1 MGRHQLS
8 LSHER
13 ELAPLT
19 FVSMSHPA
27 VPFFDVAVIGAG
39 LGGTSAALA
48 LARRGCSVALI
59 EAGQAGRHKVCG
71 EFVSPESL
79 ATFARLGVTASIE
92 NAGAIPVDRARILTS
107 KRMGGAM
114 PLPASGFALSRQKL
128 DALMW
133 CACAEA
139 SVFGLEQTRVGH
151 IEKLG
156 NGYRLGLGACKA
168 IERFIEARFVIDASG
183 RNSRI
188 HHEVTARAKARR
200 FVGFKTHLRGANV
213 PSGEVQM
220 FPFRGGYCGLVGIGG
235 GLTNA
240 CLLASY
246 ERTRGLKPQQF
257 WDKIGIENRALGRA
271 TANSTPDFAW
281 MATANVSFEKR
292 EPIGEDGIL
301 RAGDAAGTI
310 HPLSGDG
317 MAMAVRSGEL
327 AAATTGAAI
336 CGDLKRADVAP
347 LYSASWHREFG
358 RRLSWAQT
366 LQPLFIVPNLTLP
379 ALRFF
384 DQIPPLSALALR
396 ATRGY

>member
-1 MGRHQLS
+1 M
-8 LSHER
+8 
-13 ELAPLT
+13 
-19 FVSMSHPA
+19 FHPD
-27 VPFFDVAVIGAG
+27 VFLFDVAVIGAG
-39 LGGTSAALA
+39 LGGTSAAVA
-48 LARRGCSVALI
+48 LARRGYKVAIL
-59 EAGQAGRHKVCG
+59 EAGKAGRHKVCG

-79 ATFARLGVTASIE
+79 RTFARLSVISDIE
-92 NAGAIPVDRARILTS
+92 KAGAISVSHARILTS
-107 KRMGGAM
+107 QRIGALM
-114 PLPASGFALSRQKL
+114 QLPESGFALSRQKL

-133 CACAEA
+133 RACAENGVA
-139 SVFGLEQTRVGH
+139 QMENTRVGI
-151 IEKLG
+151 IEELE

-168 IERFIEARFVIDASG
+168 IERTIEARFVVDASG

-188 HHEVTARAKARR
+188 STAIEAKTLAKARR
-200 FVGFKTHLRGANV
+200 FVGFKTHLRGARV
-213 PSGEVQM
+213 PIGEVQM

-235 GLTNA
+235 GLVNA

-246 ERTRGLKPQQF
+246 ERTRGQKPQQF
-257 WDKIGIENRALGRA
+257 WEKIRAENRALGQA
-271 TANSTPDFAW
+271 TAGATPDFDW

-292 EPIGEDGIL
+292 EPTSEGLL

-327 AAATTGAAI
+327 VAATLGASLR
-336 CGDLKRADVAP
+336 GDLNRADVAP

-366 LQPLFIVPNLTLP
+366 LQPLFVAPNLTLP

-384 DQIPPLSALALR
+384 DKIPQLGALALR

>member
-1 MGRHQLS
+1 
-8 LSHER
+8 
-13 ELAPLT
+13 
-19 FVSMSHPA
+19 MSHPA

-59 EAGQAGRHKVCG
+59 EAGRAGRHKVCG

-79 ATFARLGVTASIE
+79 ATFTRLGVISAIE
-92 NAGAIPVDRARILTS
+92 NAGAISVGRARILTS
-107 KRMGGAM
+107 KRVGASM

-133 CACAEA
+133 RACAKAGVYQME
-139 SVFGLEQTRVGH
+139 GTRVGH
-151 IEKLG
+151 IKKLE
-156 NGYRLGLGACKA
+156 NGYCLGIGACKA
-168 IERFIEARFVIDASG
+168 IENYIEARFIIDASG
-183 RNSRI
+183 RNSRVS
-188 HHEVTARAKARR
+188 HEADAPTKTRR
-200 FVGFKTHLRGANV
+200 FVGFKTHLSGADV
-213 PSGEVQM
+213 PHGEVQM
-220 FPFRGGYCGLVGIGG
+220 FPFRGGYCGLVGIGD

-246 ERTRGLKPQQF
+246 ERTRGLKPEQF
-257 WDKIGIENRALGRA
+257 WQKIGAENRALGRA
-271 TANSTPDFAW
+271 TADATPDFAW

-292 EPIGEDGIL
+292 EPIGDDGIL
-301 RAGDAAGTI
+301 RAGDAAGYI

-327 AAATTGAAI
+327 AAATVGAGLR
-336 CGDLKRADVAP
+336 GDLKRADVAP

-358 RRLSWAQT
+358 RRLEWAQT

-384 DQIPPLSALALR
+384 DQVPQLGALALR